1 MARWTFEQLSQQQES
16 TRKAQERQR
25 SFAEKETAF
34 AAEHPDYEA
43 VAKAPHVPITQ
54 AVAEEIL
61 QSDNPPAVA
70 YYLGS
75 HLDEAAAIAQM
86 SPAQISRAIG
96 RIEGRLSA
104 PASSEAP
111 RQIEPKTVSRAPAPV
126 TTLSGA
132 PAVKKSYT
140 DMSMREYDAAR
151 KKERAAKGLSNR

>member
-1 MARWTFEQLSQQQES
+1 MAEWKFKELSQQQES

-25 SFAEKETAF
+25 SFAEKEAAF
-34 AAEHPDYEA
+34 VAEHPDYEA

-140 DMSMREYDAAR
+140 DMAERSEERR
-151 KKERAAKGLSNR
+151 VGKECRSRWSPYH